1 MEERFGDSLGVHIHT
16 TDSEEARGYTFKSNT
31 NVLFEDEWVP
41 VEVAIDDKKM
51 EEFLSRKLGGRSA

>member
-41 VEVAIDDKKM
+41 VDVAIDENKM
-51 EEFLSRKLGGRSA
+51 KDFLSRKLDGGSA